1 MLTTGYTV
9 GNLVGPQSFLA
20 REAPD
25 YTTAYTVMLVGYC
38 LTIALMVLY
47 GFLCWRDNKKKDVQE
62 AEWRQSLQGVEQ
74 DVAEEWQD
82 LTDKKVSQLNQLS
95 GLI

>member
-1 MLTTGYTV
+1 MLTIGYTV

-47 GFLCWRDNKKKDVQE
+47 GFLCWRDNKKKEVQE
-62 AEWRQSLQGVEQ
+62 AAWRQSLQGVEQ